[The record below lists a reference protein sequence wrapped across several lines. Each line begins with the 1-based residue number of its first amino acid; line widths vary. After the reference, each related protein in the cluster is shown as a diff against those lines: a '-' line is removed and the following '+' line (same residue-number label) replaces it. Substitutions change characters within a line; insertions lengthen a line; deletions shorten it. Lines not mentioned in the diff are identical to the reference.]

1 MNSPFDFLNILFFII
16 YIILFKIKTNMKKIW
31 LLTTLLIWSLLLTGC
46 TNNDCLPNN
55 WEIDN
60 SGTNNEA
67 GYTWKYLALYPF
79 WTEVKP
85 QQPDYSW
92 MTVQKLY
99 NDPNIKSDRENHCWK
114 DVYFLNSVYY
124 KSELDEK
131 WQWKSDEKI
140 VIQEQPTKE
149 PLYFDWE
156 MYQNVWNDKDTNPV
170 SLDHLE
176 WNILLTWYLETHSE
190 LECLY
195 CDEEEA
201 KEYWY
206 WTVEVWRI
214 YPDDW
219 NKYWWF
225 VLWYTEWD
233 HIVAIYPNIR
243 FDDIQLFSSYN
254 KCTEPYQINLR
265 NIANDWKIHTFRV
278 VLDDWGSQERA
289 YFGSMIRERDFI
301 E

>member
-1 MNSPFDFLNILFFII
+1 
-16 YIILFKIKTNMKKIW
+16 MKKIW
-31 LLTTLLIWSLLLTGC
+31 FLTTLLTTVLLFAGC

-60 SGTNNEA
+60 PEINNEA
-67 GYTWKYLALYPF
+67 EYTWKYLALYPF

-85 QQPDYSW
+85 QEPDYSW

-99 NDPNIKSDRENHCWK
+99 NDRNILRDRENHCWK

-124 KSELDEK
+124 KSTWDNRQNITSEK
-131 WQWKSDEKI
+131 L
-140 VIQEQPTKE
+140 VIQEEPTKE
-149 PLYFDWE
+149 HLYFDWE
-156 MYQNVWNDKDTNPV
+156 PYQNIWNTENT

-176 WNILLTWYLETHSE
+176 WNILLTWYLKTRSLSE
-190 LECLY
+190 CID
-195 CDEEEA
+195 CNEEEA
-201 KEYWY
+201 KEF
-206 WTVEVWRI
+206 WTVETWWI
-214 YPDDW
+214 YPNDG
-219 NKYWWF
+219 NHYWWF
-225 VLWYTEWD
+225 TLWYTEWN

-243 FDDIQLFSSYN
+243 FDDIECFNSYN
-254 KCTEPYQINLR
+254 KCTDHHECINLR
-265 NIANDWKIHTFRV
+265 DIANDWKIHTFRV

>member
-1 MNSPFDFLNILFFII
+1 
-16 YIILFKIKTNMKKIW
+16 MKKLW
-31 LLTTLLIWSLLLTGC
+31 LLVFILTCGVLLTWC
-46 TNNDCLPNN
+46 TNDYLHNN
-55 WEIDN
+55 EEIDN
-60 SGTNNEA
+60 SVTNNEA
-67 GYTWKYLALYPF
+67 EYTWKYLALYPF

-85 QQPDYSW
+85 QEPDYSW

-99 NDPNIKSDRENHCWK
+99 NDLDIKRDQENHCWK

-156 MYQNVWNDKDTNPV
+156 MYQNVWNNKDTNPI
-170 SLDHLE
+170 SLDRLE
-176 WNILLTWYLETHSE
+176 WNILLTWYLENHIE
-190 LECLY
+190 PACIY

-201 KEYWY
+201 KEYW
-206 WTVEVWRI
+206 TVEVWRI
-214 YPDDW
+214 YPNDG
-219 NKYWWF
+219 NQYWWF
-225 VLWYTEWD
+225 TLWYTEWN
-233 HIVAIYPNIR
+233 HIIAIYPNIR
-243 FDDIQLFSSYN
+243 FDEIECFNSYN
-254 KCTEPYQINLR
+254 KCTDHHECVNLR
-265 NIANDWKIHTFRV
+265 DIANDWKIHTFRV
-278 VLDDWGSQERA
+278 VLDDWWAQERA

>member
-1 MNSPFDFLNILFFII
+1 MRKL
-16 YIILFKIKTNMKKIW
+16 W
-31 LLTTLLIWSLLLTGC
+31 LLFSILTWGVLLTWC
-46 TNNDCLPNN
+46 TNNCLHNN
-55 WEIDN
+55 EEIDN
-60 SGTNNEA
+60 SATNNEA
-67 GYTWKYLALYPF
+67 EYTWKYLALYPF
-79 WTEVKP
+79 WTEIEP
-85 QQPDYSW
+85 QEPDYSW

-99 NDPNIKSDRENHCWK
+99 NDSNIKSDRENHCWK
-114 DVYFLNSVYY
+114 DIYFLNSIYY
-124 KSELDEK
+124 KILRDED
-131 WQWKSDEKI
+131 WKYKSSEKI
-140 VIQEQPTKE
+140 VVQKEPTKE
-149 PLYFDWE
+149 LLYFDWNL
-156 MYQNVWNDKDTNPV
+156 YQNVWNTENI
-170 SLDHLE
+170 SLEHLE
-176 WNILLTWYLETHSE
+176 WNILLTWYLENHIE
-190 LECLY
+190 PACIY

-201 KEYWY
+201 KEY

-265 NIANDWKIHTFRV
+265 NIANDWKVHTFRV
-278 VLDDWGSQERA
+278 VLDDWWAQERA